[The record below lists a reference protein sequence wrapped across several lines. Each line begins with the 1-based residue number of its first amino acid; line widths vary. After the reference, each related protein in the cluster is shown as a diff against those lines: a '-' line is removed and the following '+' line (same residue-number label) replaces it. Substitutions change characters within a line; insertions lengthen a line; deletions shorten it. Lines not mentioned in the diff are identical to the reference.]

1 MILGI
6 DYGEKRIGIA
16 VSDDTETL
24 AVPSETL
31 EPVSRDQLVDEI
43 IRISAEKGVRTIVV
57 GMPLSLSGAASAQ
70 TAVTQDFVAALKK
83 RLEIPVEVQ
92 DERLTSV
99 EADRG
104 GVDAATRDAR
114 AAAIMLQSYLDR
126 QRAERS

>member
-16 VSDDTETL
+16 VSDDTETF

-31 EPVSRDQLVDEI
+31 EQSSRDQLLEEI
-43 IRISAEKGVRTIVV
+43 IHIVREKGAKAV
-57 GMPLSLSGAASAQ
+57 GGGLPLSLSGAASVQ
-70 TAVTQDFVAALKK
+70 TMATQDFVTALKE
-83 RLEIPVEVQ
+83 RLEIPVDVQ
-92 DERLTSV
+92 DERLTSI

-104 GVDAATRDAR
+104 GIDAATRDAR

-126 QRAERS
+126 QRTERS

>member
-31 EPVSRDQLVDEI
+31 ELVSRDQLVDEI

-99 EADRG
+99 EADR
-104 GVDAATRDAR
+104 
-114 AAAIMLQSYLDR
+114 
-126 QRAERS
+126 